1 MTRRTT
7 RGAAPGRPTA
17 LERLCGPLA
26 DRPFRRLVAGRGIS
40 FLGDWLL
47 IAGLVGWVYGRSG
60 STAQVA
66 ALMLV
71 RMMPPVIGNAVAGS
85 LADRFPRR
93 RLLILSE
100 LACGTAVAG
109 ALAGVMLGSL
119 PLVLLFAGLCFLIS
133 PVGSVAQSAVLPDL
147 VDEPQR
153 NAANSALT
161 ISMEVAMAGGALAA
175 GITLGRSTAA
185 TALALDV
192 ASYAIAA
199 FLFSGIPAAAG
210 ATAAARRA
218 PRGFAAGWRYV
229 RSQPVLCTV
238 GISFGLV
245 TLATG
250 LTNATLPRFLSGL
263 DLGRGGYGYGLA
275 ALATGSALGDAALG
289 ALATRVGVRTLAV
302 ATAGSCLPFAAL
314 AFASSG
320 AAALVALGLLGA
332 VQGVAEVSLQTIVQ
346 QEAAPEFR
354 GRAFG
359 VVTAMIRTT
368 MLTAVA
374 AAPLVNRV
382 AAPRDAI
389 LASTA
394 ITAVAAA
401 VAFAR
406 SRRRAAPSAPP
417 AGVKLAA

>member
-1 MTRRTT
+1 MSGRTT
-7 RGAAPGRPTA
+7 RGAASSRPTA
-17 LERLCGPLA
+17 LGRLCAPLA
-26 DRPFRRLVAGRGIS
+26 DRPFRRLVVGRGIS

-71 RMMPPVIGNAVAGS
+71 RMVPPVVGNAIAGS

-100 LACGTAVAG
+100 LACGTAVTG
-109 ALAGVMLGSL
+109 ALAGVMLDSL
-119 PLVLLFAGLCFLIS
+119 PLVLLFAGLCFLFS
-133 PVGSVAQSAVLPDL
+133 PIGSVAQSAVLPDL
-147 VDEPQR
+147 VAEPRR

-175 GITLGRSTAA
+175 GITVGRSTAS

-199 FLFSGIPAAAG
+199 LLFSGIPAAAG
-210 ATAAARRA
+210 ATVAARRA

-238 GISFGLV
+238 GVSFGLV

-289 ALATRVGVRTLAV
+289 AFVARVDVRTLAI

-314 AFASSG
+314 AFASSA

-346 QEAAPEFR
+346 QEAAPEYR

-374 AAPLVNRV
+374 AAPLVNRI

-406 SRRRAAPSAPP
+406 SRKRGLAP
-417 AGVKLAA
+417 AGAVG